1 MKTAKDLQQIFLLLK
16 YEKDNLKGH
25 FFVVSQLLLTN
36 SKVLYTKLFLIKK
49 FILLE
54 CETLLKSK
62 F

>member
-49 FILLE
+49 LYN
-54 CETLLKSK
+54 
-62 F
+62 